1 MFNDLLS
8 WIMGFEQI
16 LCLEEELDTSK
27 RKLTMI
33 NVLISL
39 KRQDTLQ

>member
-16 LCLEEELDTSK
+16 LCLEEELDTSI